1 MSQTTIRHGR
11 RMSTAYCYLHP
22 TKNWPN
28 LTVQTHALTE
38 KLLIEG
44 KRCTGVRYAVKG
56 EMHEAT
62 AAREVLV
69 SAGTINSPQLLE
81 LSGIGQAERLQ
92 GLGIEVVH
100 ELKGV
105 EDLDLLLLVHS

>member
-11 RMSTAYCYLHP
+11 RISTAYCYLHP
-22 TKNWPN
+22 AKNWQN

-38 KLLIEG
+38 KLLTEE

-69 SAGTINSPQLLE
+69 SAGTINSPKLLE

-105 EDLDLLLLVHS
+105 GENLRDH